1 MTLKLKG
8 GAYVDPESGLE
19 DKAHVYK
26 SGEDLYSVVLGSVDV
41 QEGRNSYYKLQ
52 LLQHDTKAH
61 KYVLGRLLRRKVC
74 YICSFV
80 YFVDYRE
87 KFNLLFE
94 GTSFIQVPRFNQGT
108 RNCFLHICC
117 KFISMH
123 YC

>member
-61 KYVLGRLLRRKVC
+61 KYVWGRGLGRKVLL
-74 YICSFV
+74 
-80 YFVDYRE
+80 
-87 KFNLLFE
+87 
-94 GTSFIQVPRFNQGT
+94 
-108 RNCFLHICC
+108 CC
-117 KFISMH
+117 KLMLC
-123 YC
+123 Y